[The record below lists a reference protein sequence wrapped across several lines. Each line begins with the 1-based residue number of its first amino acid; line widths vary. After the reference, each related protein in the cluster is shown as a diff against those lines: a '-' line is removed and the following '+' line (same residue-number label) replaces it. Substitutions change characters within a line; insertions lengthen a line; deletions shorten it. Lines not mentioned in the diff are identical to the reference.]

1 MHHFIYQTTNLING
15 MKYLGKHS
23 TKNIND
29 GYLGSGI
36 YLINA
41 IKKYGK
47 ENFKVEI
54 LEFCET
60 KEELSLLE
68 SKYITK
74 EIVENDQYYNIALGG
89 YGGNI
94 VLHEGHPKYEE
105 VKQKLAEV
113 NKRNSSKISERVK
126 LEHKKAKEL
135 GIPYA
140 MAGKKQSQKQKEHA
154 PLMGKRTRTKEE
166 IDKRRES
173 VLKTFSDPSYIHPA
187 KGKKKNISGEMRKRI
202 GETSSARNSGEGNP
216 NYGKRKFVELSAEN
230 LDKSFYEKPEN
241 VDTTKYILV
250 SDWRKLK
257 NGK

>member
-1 MHHFIYQTTNLING
+1 

-36 YLINA
+36 YLLNA

-94 VLHEGHPKYEE
+94 VLYEGHPKYEE

-154 PLMGKRTRTKEE
+154 SRVGKRIRTVEE
-166 IDKRRES
+166 KQKQRETMN
-173 VLKTFSDPSYIHPA
+173 KTFSDPSYVHPN
-187 KGKKKNISGEMRKRI
+187 KGKKKNLSDETRRRMSEISRLN
-202 GETSSARNSGEGNP
+202 NSGEGNP
-216 NYGKRKFVELSAEN
+216 NYGRRKFIHIEAKSASEG
-230 LDKSFYEKPEN
+230 FYEKPELI
-241 VDTTKYILV
+241 DQTQYIPI
-250 SDWRKLK
+250 SEWRKLN